1 MPGYGQ
7 VSRMRLQIL
16 VVREL
21 RKQRGCVSNREP
33 FDRAGAK
40 YCAPTSHEREHEREH
55 KREHEREHKR
65 EHERE
70 HKREYKRE
78 RLQPGWG
85 F

>member
-1 MPGYGQ
+1 MGRLAALP
-7 VSRMRLQIL
+7 LQIL
-16 VVREL
+16 VVRE
-21 RKQRGCVSNREP
+21 QRGCVSSGEP

-55 KREHEREHKR
+55 ERG
-65 EHERE
+65 HERE